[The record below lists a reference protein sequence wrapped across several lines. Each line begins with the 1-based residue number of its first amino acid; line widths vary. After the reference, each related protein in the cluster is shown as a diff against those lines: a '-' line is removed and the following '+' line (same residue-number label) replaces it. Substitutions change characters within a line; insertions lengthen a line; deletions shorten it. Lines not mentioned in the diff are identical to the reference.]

1 MAWTDSGI
9 PGKAGIERCRCA
21 IIPGFPAW
29 SGSTGGLCASRG
41 GKKGQWGSNSG
52 DCRKS
57 RVIPE
62 VNRFIAIAGAMKRFH
77 LHLVSDATG
86 ETINS
91 VARAAIAQFEGIE
104 VVEHFWSL
112 IRGRRQI
119 DNVLAAV
126 EANPGVVLFTLV
138 DRDLRDHLE
147 AGCRRLNAP
156 TVPVLEPVINALS
169 SYLGLES
176 HGEPG
181 RQHALDAE
189 YFDRIN
195 AMHFVLTHDD
205 GQALAT
211 LESADVVLLGVS
223 RTSKTPT
230 CFYLANRGIK
240 AANVPLIPGMPV
252 SPEVEGLAKPLVVGL
267 TTTPERLVEVRRN
280 RLRMM
285 NHDQE
290 TDYVDLETV
299 RDEVLTARR
308 LYARH
313 QWLVIDVTRRS
324 IEEVAAEVMQHLAHR
339 VGGEVVVSVRTAGG
353 GADT

>member
-1 MAWTDSGI
+1 M
-9 PGKAGIERCRCA
+9 
-21 IIPGFPAW
+21 
-29 SGSTGGLCASRG
+29 
-41 GKKGQWGSNSG
+41 N
-52 DCRKS
+52 
-57 RVIPE
+57 
-62 VNRFIAIAGAMKRFH
+62 RFH

-91 VARAAIAQFEGIE
+91 VARAAIAQFAGVE

-112 IRGRRQI
+112 MRSRRQI

-138 DRDLRDHLE
+138 DSDLREHLE
-147 AGCRRLNAP
+147 TGCRRLNVH
-156 TVPVLEPVINALS
+156 TVPVLEPVIAALS
-169 SYLGLES
+169 GYLGIES
-176 HGEPG
+176 NGEPG

-189 YFDRIN
+189 YFGRID

-205 GQALAT
+205 GQALDT
-211 LESADVVLLGVS
+211 LENADVVLLGVS

-230 CFYLANRGIK
+230 CFYLANRGVK
-240 AANVPLIPGMPV
+240 AANVPFVPGMPV
-252 SPEVEGLAKPLVVGL
+252 PPEVEGLAKPVVIGL

-299 RDEVLTARR
+299 REEVLAARR
-308 LYARH
+308 LYAKH
-313 QWLVIDVTRRS
+313 QWPVIDVTRRS
-324 IEEVAAEVMQHLAHR
+324 IEEVAAEVLQQLAHR
-339 VGGEVVVSVRTAGG
+339 FGGEVVFSMRTADG
-353 GADT
+353 GAGA

>member
-1 MAWTDSGI
+1 
-9 PGKAGIERCRCA
+9 
-21 IIPGFPAW
+21 
-29 SGSTGGLCASRG
+29 
-41 GKKGQWGSNSG
+41 
-52 DCRKS
+52 
-57 RVIPE
+57 
-62 VNRFIAIAGAMKRFH
+62 MKRFH

-91 VARAAIAQFEGIE
+91 VARAAIAQFAGVE

-112 IRGRRQI
+112 VRGRRQI

-147 AGCRRLNAP
+147 AGCRRLNVT
-156 TVPVLEPVINALS
+156 TVPVLEPAINALS
-169 SYLGLES
+169 AYLGIES

-189 YFDRIN
+189 YFDRID
-195 AMHFVLTHDD
+195 AMHFVLAHDD
-205 GQALAT
+205 GQGLDT

-230 CFYLANRGIK
+230 CFYLANRAIK
-240 AANVPLIPGMPV
+240 AANVPFVPGMPV
-252 SPEVEGLAKPLVVGL
+252 PPEVEGLAKPVVIGL

-290 TDYVDLETV
+290 TDYVDLENV
-299 RDEVLTARR
+299 REEVLAARR
-308 LYARH
+308 LYAKH
-313 QWLVIDVTRRS
+313 QWPVIDVTRRS
-324 IEEVAAEVMQHLAHR
+324 IEEVAAEVLQLVAHR
-339 VGGEVVVSVRTAGG
+339 YGGEVVFSMRTGDGG
-353 GADT
+353 TGV